1 MFLDLYH
8 YLKNKEKYILSC
20 LFLVTIFLR
29 IPGLILYG
37 DTKLDHEWEIL
48 VNNLILHGK
57 LVYQTFDGFLLP
69 NLWMPPLYPYYIYF
83 FTFFNLSDQNLV
95 SLILSSQILMASISV
110 ILFYKINKIFFS
122 EKISFYGSI
131 LFSIF
136 PLHIYANIQIAS
148 ISLQMFL
155 TMLFL
160 YFFFQIVKKQNLS
173 SIIIFAFVSGLLILL
188 RAEFRIILLLS
199 LLYLFI
205 FFKVPVKKLLLIFL
219 ISLLTISPYLIRNF
233 LIFEKITIIETSG
246 YNLWKGNHPIAMKQS
261 IVEGLDFS
269 KDRDLELKKK
279 IDKIPI
285 DKFYRINWNKT
296 FFDDAIENI
305 ISEPIGYLIFYFKKI
320 VSFLFINI
328 NPHDPRYWN
337 PFHYIPVLLIG
348 LTSLI
353 GLFLSGKK
361 SSQFNYLIFL
371 FFLNVLIFSSV
382 SILPR
387 YKLVIFPL
395 QIIFTNVLLE
405 RINNKFF
412 YQKEKS

>member
-48 VNNLILHGK
+48 VNNLIVHGK

-83 FTFFNLSDQNLV
+83 FTFFYLSDQNLV

-205 FFKVPVKKLLLIFL
+205 FFKVPIKKLLLIFL

-348 LTSLI
+348 FTSLI